1 MINKSPKNFLN
12 KFTGLHLKKTTI
24 LYIAMLLNVA
34 LGYLIIKINTNF
46 LPLAEFG
53 MYSLFINTIMFSR
66 VFFSFGLF
74 ETTARII
81 AVEKDSTVIK
91 QYHGANL
98 IFTLILGVFLN
109 ISILIL
115 SLFFDNIFEIHI
127 GSLLHSFS
135 PFVFAIL
142 LQIMIQTVLRGFNYI
157 GMLSTY
163 TLLPRLVYILSLIAL
178 LSLGK
183 FNLNTTLGAFLLTL
197 LGICLLYAFLLKP
210 RFNHLKERFNTLLSE
225 IKNFGSNLYLANI
238 FTAFS
243 FHTDKLILAFFIDA
257 EQLAYYSL
265 AFTLTAPISYF
276 SNALSTSAFKNFAQN
291 TYIPKRH
298 LYLNFIYAIIVSIL
312 LITFRKFIVVSLFS
326 DRFLPSILPFTIL
339 TIAFAL
345 NALSVPYTMFFK
357 AQGKGKEIRN
367 ITFYAQIL
375 FISASLILIPKIG
388 ITGAAIALLLAFGFD
403 YSLYL
408 YYYFKLFKTRGRL
421 F

>member
-1 MINKSPKNFLN
+1 MINNSHKIFLN

-34 LGYLIIKINTNF
+34 LGYLITKINTNF

-53 MYSLFINTIMFSR
+53 MYSLFINTILLSR

-74 ETTARII
+74 ETTARIV
-81 AVEKDSTVIK
+81 AVEKDSTVIRE
-91 QYHGANL
+91 YHGANL

-115 SLFFDNIFEIHI
+115 SLFFDSIFEIHI
-127 GSLLHSFS
+127 GSLLFAYS

-163 TLLPRLVYILSLIAL
+163 TLLPRLVYILSLAAL
-178 LSLGK
+178 ISLGK
-183 FNLNTTLGAFLLTL
+183 FNLNTTIGAFLLTL
-197 LGICLLYAFLLKP
+197 LGICLIYAFLLKP
-210 RFNHLKERFNTLLSE
+210 RFNLLKKRFDTLLRE
-225 IKNFGSNLYLANI
+225 VRNFGSNLYIANI

-243 FHTDKLILAFFIDA
+243 FHIDKLILAFFIDA

-265 AFTLTAPISYF
+265 AFALTAPIPYF
-276 SNALSTSAFKNFAQN
+276 SNALSTSAFKNFVQYTN
-291 TYIPKRH
+291 IPKRH
-298 LYLNFIYAIIVSIL
+298 LYLNFIYVIIVSIL
-312 LITFRKFIVVSLFS
+312 LIMFRRFIVISLFS
-326 DRFLPSILPFTIL
+326 DRFLPSILSFIIL

-367 ITFYAQIL
+367 ITFYVQIL

-388 ITGAAIALLLAFGFD
+388 ITGAAIAVLMAFGFD

-408 YYYFKLFKTRGRL
+408 FYYFRLFKTRGRL